1 MTNLLHPHVGPHD
14 LVPKVLRCEYFQW
27 KENGEN
33 LVSTVLFFSQGF
45 FFSQKS
51 YHFNQLRKLELETNS
66 KNLRNVGH
74 RADKTVVIA
83 EKIFVESLG

>member
-1 MTNLLHPHVGPHD
+1 VEREWG
-14 LVPKVLRCEYFQW
+14 K
-27 KENGEN
+27 
-33 LVSTVLFFSQGF
+33 FSEHGFIFLPGF